1 MVRGSAVPSGVPEQ
15 ASGAASIIP
24 RLRARRATACTGQA
38 SQDVGSRRTS
48 VSAEELPEP
57 AFEHLVLQLFT
68 TAGIE
73 LGEMPN
79 PVTGETHVSL
89 PRARFNIGMLE
100 MLQEKTEGHLT
111 AEEEKLLKHALHGLR
126 VAWLR
131 HSQEGA

>member
-1 MVRGSAVPSGVPEQ
+1 M
-15 ASGAASIIP
+15 
-24 RLRARRATACTGQA
+24 
-38 SQDVGSRRTS
+38 
-48 VSAEELPEP
+48 SAEELPEP